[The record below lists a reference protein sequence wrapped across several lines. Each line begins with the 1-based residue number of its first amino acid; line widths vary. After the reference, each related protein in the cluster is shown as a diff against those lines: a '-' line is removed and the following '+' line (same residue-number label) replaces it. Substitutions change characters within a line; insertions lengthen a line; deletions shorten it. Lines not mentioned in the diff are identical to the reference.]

1 LYLIARKM
9 VSPTASLFAVAFYL
23 LDPAVVL
30 PSRAFMPDPLMI
42 MLLVM
47 SVYFIVCYHE
57 QPTTGRLMVAVVVS
71 SLALF
76 VKPGICLFQIYGA
89 FFALMVYRRG
99 LLGSLRSL
107 HVYLFAVLTLIPM
120 AIYYALFL
128 RGVAGG
134 RIEPELLLSL
144 SFWRGWLW
152 QIEYMVGY
160 VAFAGA
166 LLGMLLLRPGLPR
179 ALLAGLWAGYFL
191 FGLVFEHHVQTHDY
205 YSLQVIPV
213 VALSLGAAWDSLS
226 GDLWRATSAR
236 FLRVA
241 IVGFL
246 LLALALGAMEHWK
259 TVVLI
264 ARQGQGAAFPGKYV
278 AHGTTADYER
288 RAAIYREI
296 GEVVDHSPR
305 TIMFA
310 PDYGHSLAYHGRLD
324 GVFLYPESKSVRED
338 FRALYKENSPRYAIV
353 IKRFAYYPRRVD
365 WSSSRRGSLQARM
378 FSPPS
383 GIYNTLRGSQKG
395 SSRLQ
400 ASSRVYLPGSGES
413 RQEVFHALAGVEAPV
428 CPLAREESLPHP
440 RHVLAVVEFVRVPLG
455 ERFVEFSCCGDDDSK
470 GSASGGHEILVADGV
485 VSRQELL
492 EALVPPVQEAE
503 LTFEAVING
512 RHAMNEI
519 LVVNLRFGY
528 PPLPRGYVHAVPG
541 CQHGQR
547 VAHHGERG
555 EPLGQDGQERGE
567 HRGILDHQKEVLS

>member
-1 LYLIARKM
+1 MILRKPNLQVLFLGFLLVVGLCLRLYGIGQPPMDVTGVRQYHGALMARGLYEWLLTGDLKTLPPGRLLEPPVLDFLASCTYVITGGEHLWIPRLMSASFWLVGGVFLYLVARKM

-23 LDPAVVL
+23 IDPAIIL
-30 PSRAFMPDPLMI
+30 YSRAFMPDPLMI
-42 MLLVM
+42 LLLVM
-47 SVYFIVCYHE
+47 SVYFIVRYHE
-57 QPTTGRLMVAVVVS
+57 QPTTGRLMVAVVIS

-76 VKPGICLFQIYGA
+76 VKPGICVFQIYGA
-89 FFALMVYRRG
+89 SFALMVYRRG
-99 LLGSLRSL
+99 LFGSLRSL

-166 LLGMLLLRPGLPR
+166 LLGVLLLRPGLPR

-213 VALSLGAAWDSLS
+213 VALSLGAAWDFLS

-246 LLALALGAMEHWK
+246 LLALALGAMEQWK

-365 WSSSRRGSLQARM
+365 WSGHA
-378 FSPPS
+378 
-383 GIYNTLRGSQKG
+383 NENKDLRAELKKNFGVVAND
-395 SSRLQ
+395 R
-400 ASSRVYLPGSGES
+400 AYI
-413 RQEVFHALAGVEAPV
+413 VFDLKE
-428 CPLAREESLPHP
+428 
-440 RHVLAVVEFVRVPLG
+440 
-455 ERFVEFSCCGDDDSK
+455 SK
-470 GSASGGHEILVADGV
+470 GGKSK
-485 VSRQELL
+485 
-492 EALVPPVQEAE
+492 
-503 LTFEAVING
+503 
-512 RHAMNEI
+512 
-519 LVVNLRFGY
+519 
-528 PPLPRGYVHAVPG
+528 PR
-541 CQHGQR
+541 
-547 VAHHGERG
+547 
-555 EPLGQDGQERGE
+555 
-567 HRGILDHQKEVLS
+567 S